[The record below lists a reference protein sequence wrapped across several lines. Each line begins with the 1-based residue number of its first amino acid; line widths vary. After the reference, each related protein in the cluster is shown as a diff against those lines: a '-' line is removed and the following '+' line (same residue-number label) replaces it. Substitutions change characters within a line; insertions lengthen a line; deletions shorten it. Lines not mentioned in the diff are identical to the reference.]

1 MVLAGRGLDEHHN
14 TFDFAT
20 FLALT
25 YFFPESDCFGTSEH
39 ANWRQAVEIAAG
51 QDAELHIH
59 SAEPTLIALEYDAT
73 RSRKK
78 GWSAISALPYF
89 AYASF
94 FIYVFW
100 GMRQLTSV
108 HSRTGVAFTALVE
121 IIVSTITSLSVCALV
136 GFRVTLVPWELL
148 PVVIV
153 FVGAEN
159 MFNLVDAVGKTPV
172 TLSVKQR
179 VAEGLSRAG
188 TSNTLKVVSYNSILG
203 VIAVFSTGAIRQFC
217 IFAIVVLVAH
227 WFLAHTFFMAVL
239 SIDIQRLELDEL
251 LRQDVGL
258 APALTRKDSENTP
271 FKSNPSF
278 MWKLGVLIRKLLSG
292 RAKKN
297 LSLVLLLAITA
308 TLYYATM
315 PPENVQGIKSN
326 IQASPRGALTRSN
339 MPAPTNTATLQPD
352 SQIWKLLNPT
362 GVPLHLR
369 VEAPSILTFKPNV
382 DNAEPS
388 TEHQKTHNK
397 SLART
402 LRSVLW
408 LIKIMVLPIAATT
421 FVLWC
426 LLLYLLKDA
435 ELLDAQ
441 KNRADAEPTRNLK
454 DHVTALEKRASFST
468 LPRAF
473 PSDVELIAT
482 SSDGRTVISVGLHNE
497 VAIWKTMLGEHIP
510 IDTSDFLLQAG
521 TSLATSTLTA
531 VAMDRKGHFCAVGT
545 GGGTIA
551 VWNIQNKTLR
561 AYPQINLPNSSAG
574 IRDLRFVSGS
584 SAPTSP
590 SDIAPMSLSSAPLFI
605 LATYE
610 NGAAVKYTVGAQLT
624 PIYLHPSSRNP
635 VLYTKVVDIIPNDR
649 VALAF
654 CLEDGSV
661 EIMEV
666 GNDNSPLM
674 KENLSIQPGHPTDL
688 ATKVHVCQ
696 PIIGEETCVVIAA
709 VTESGVISL
718 WDGQTGEC
726 IRILDESFGR
736 ITQLRISPVRTE
748 TCHFCGNL
756 PPDSVCLSFSVDTV
770 VRFYKVYRNDET
782 RRCSCVQTTSP
793 GKKQSQGT
801 MGRNSRSNS
810 SASNPSSPLL
820 RSRGPSA
827 SDVSP
832 FPVSG
837 HGVHSKRASEKADAS
852 RRLSEGLIFPADIED
867 RRLFIGTQ
875 DLNRSS
881 VSFWHRSYVAW
892 IADTTCERGSWDIYD
907 GKIVGV
913 RRRSRLAGQSNGT
926 FKASGTTQRG
936 LSSSILSRWE
946 IWTFDPCTSHLQ
958 SSPLS
963 LLVIETGDSSSPS
976 SSTSSSPSSGASV
989 PRLPFTRVTPFIV
1002 ARYISLAGFGNT
1014 LGVFKFSC

>member
-1 MVLAGRGLDEHHN
+1 MVLAGRGLDEHN

-39 ANWRQAVEIAAG
+39 GNWRQAVEIAAG

-59 SAEPTLIALEYDAT
+59 SAEPRLIALEYDAT
-73 RSRKK
+73 RSQKK

-121 IIVSTITSLSVCALV
+121 ITVSTITSLSVCALV

-217 IFAIVVLVAH
+217 IFAIV
-227 WFLAHTFFMAVL
+227 
-239 SIDIQRLELDEL
+239 RLELEEPFA
-251 LRQDVGL
+251 QDVGL
-258 APALTRKDSENTP
+258 APALTRKYPENVP
-271 FKSNPSF
+271 IKPNSSF

-315 PPENVQGIKSN
+315 PPENVQGIKPN
-326 IQASPRGALTRSN
+326 TQATPRGALTRN
-339 MPAPTNTATLQPD
+339 GTPTPTNTATLQPD

-362 GVPLHLR
+362 GMPLHLR

-388 TEHQKTHNK
+388 TEYQKTHNK

-441 KNRADAEPTRNLK
+441 KNRADAEPTRDPN
-454 DHVTALEKRASFST
+454 DHVATLEKQASFLT

-497 VAIWKTMLGEHIP
+497 VAIWKNMLGEHILV
-510 IDTSDFLLQAG
+510 DTSDFLLHAG
-521 TSLATSTLTA
+521 TSLASSTLNA
-531 VAMDRKGHFCAVGT
+531 VAMDPKGHFCFVGT
-545 GGGTIA
+545 GGGTIP

-574 IRDLRFVSGS
+574 VRDLRFVSGS
-584 SAPTSP
+584 SAPASP
-590 SDIAPMSLSSAPLFI
+590 SDVAPTPFSSAPLFI

-610 NGAAVKYTVGAQLT
+610 NGAAVKYTVGPQLM

-635 VLYTKVVDIIPNDR
+635 VLYAKVVDIIPDDR
-649 VALAF
+649 TALAF

-666 GNDNSPLM
+666 GNGSSPLM
-674 KENLSIQPGHPTDL
+674 KENLSIQPGHPTD
-688 ATKVHVCQ
+688 
-696 PIIGEETCVVIAA
+696 IAN
-709 VTESGVISL
+709 
-718 WDGQTGEC
+718 Q
-726 IRILDESFGR
+726 
-736 ITQLRISPVRTE
+736 
-748 TCHFCGNL
+748 
-756 PPDSVCLSFSVDTV
+756 
-770 VRFYKVYRNDET
+770 
-782 RRCSCVQTTSP
+782 
-793 GKKQSQGT
+793 
-801 MGRNSRSNS
+801 
-810 SASNPSSPLL
+810 NP
-820 RSRGPSA
+820 
-827 SDVSP
+827 
-832 FPVSG
+832 
-837 HGVHSKRASEKADAS
+837 
-852 RRLSEGLIFPADIED
+852 
-867 RRLFIGTQ
+867 
-875 DLNRSS
+875 
-881 VSFWHRSYVAW
+881 
-892 IADTTCERGSWDIYD
+892 
-907 GKIVGV
+907 
-913 RRRSRLAGQSNGT
+913 
-926 FKASGTTQRG
+926 
-936 LSSSILSRWE
+936 
-946 IWTFDPCTSHLQ
+946 
-958 SSPLS
+958 
-963 LLVIETGDSSSPS
+963 
-976 SSTSSSPSSGASV
+976 
-989 PRLPFTRVTPFIV
+989 
-1002 ARYISLAGFGNT
+1002 
-1014 LGVFKFSC
+1014 